1 MRYEWKTKLI
11 EQRYTYVAN
20 RPCLIKNILI
30 RVLGKRK
37 EVRAKQK
44 LLEGSLDPD
53 DILQYA
59 VYEGQ
64 QLAYKVTANSI
75 YGALALRDYRL
86 GASVT
91 AEGRKMLN
99 KVSHAAVHQFPLF
112 LQQNCWTK
120 KDVEIQIPDGPNGES
135 LSPLYP
141 TAVEGKPYCER
152 LVPITV
158 VGGDTGKFS
167 HELTLI
173 VLMKSPRFYFR
184 PLSRFNNQ

>member
-1 MRYEWKTKLI
+1 V
-11 EQRYTYVAN
+11 EQKYTFVAN
-20 RPCLIKNILI
+20 RSCLNKKILV
-30 RVLGKRK
+30 RVLSKRK

-44 LLEGSLDPD
+44 KLEGSLDPD

-91 AEGRKMLN
+91 AEGRKMLH
-99 KVSHAAVHQFPLF
+99 KVSHAAVHDFPLY
-112 LQQNCWTK
+112 LQKNLWTK
-120 KDVEIQIPDGPNGES
+120 QDVETMIPDGPNGEQ

-141 TAVEGKPYCER
+141 SAVEGKPYCER
-152 LVPITV
+152 V
-158 VGGDTGKFS
+158 VTYPS
-167 HELTLI
+167 
-173 VLMKSPRFYFR
+173 
-184 PLSRFNNQ
+184 